1 MGWDR
6 AFPAQPTTRHPL
18 QHTPRY
24 YNDFHISNFQF
35 LYNIFFFYIA
45 DLCTKWNVTWVQGV
59 CQDICQKTILYPP
72 PLPVRALHDCCHDS
86 RNHCEAKL
94 SLIEFF
100 SCPHVEKIF
109 LVSLNLPVQ
118 LPARLECEQSGRAE
132 HLYGDWVILSLS
144 SADIVSNLLSFVF
157 RFFIVFIE
165 VTQLQ
170 HTCVLWNRNI
180 KV

>member
-1 MGWDR
+1 M
-6 AFPAQPTTRHPL
+6 
-18 QHTPRY
+18 
-24 YNDFHISNFQF
+24 
-35 LYNIFFFYIA
+35 
-45 DLCTKWNVTWVQGV
+45 TWVQGV

-72 PLPVRALHDCCHDS
+72 PLPVRALHDCCHES

-132 HLYGDWVILSLS
+132 HLYGDWVIYLFPTRIL
-144 SADIVSNLLSFVF
+144 F
-157 RFFIVFIE
+157 RIYFPLYLDFFIVFIE